1 MHKLEELPP
10 MDEASFKAKINEI
23 VAGYTE
29 GKDTGKLRI
38 VVKRRESED

>member
-1 MHKLEELPP
+1 MHQLEELPP
-10 MDEASFKAKINEI
+10 MDESSFKAKINDI
-23 VAGYTE
+23 VASYTK